1 MKALMKD
8 SLMEIKNTLKRFL
21 SILLIVLLG
30 VGFFA
35 GIKATSPD
43 MKDTL
48 DHYFDQQNV
57 MDIEV
62 ISTMG
67 LTESDIAE
75 IAGLEGV
82 ETVVGSYSKDA
93 MITVDKE
100 DMVVKLNSLPKENG
114 MNGLEIIQGRLPET
128 EGECVVEDGFLKGTE
143 IQIGDTIEI
152 QPEKGEEEEEF
163 LKTKTM
169 KIVGSVKSPLYISR
183 ERGSSKLRFRKN

>member
-143 IQIGDTIEI
+143 IQIRDTIEI

>member
-1 MKALMKD
+1 
-8 SLMEIKNTLKRFL
+8 
-21 SILLIVLLG
+21 
-30 VGFFA
+30 
-35 GIKATSPD
+35 
-43 MKDTL
+43 
-48 DHYFDQQNV
+48 

-62 ISTMG
+62 ISTML

-128 EGECVVEDGFLKGTE
+128 EGECVVAVSYTH
-143 IQIGDTIEI
+143 
-152 QPEKGEEEEEF
+152 
-163 LKTKTM
+163 
-169 KIVGSVKSPLYISR
+169 LY
-183 ERGSSKLRFRKN
+183 LN

>member
-1 MKALMKD
+1 MKD